1 MSDPLAT
8 VPLSAIRVFEA
19 AARLGSFT
27 RAAEELGMTQAAVSW
42 QVKALERRLD
52 QALFRRLPRQVQLTA
67 AGERLAR
74 AAGEAMT
81 ALRSAIS
88 DISDSGAG
96 VLAITALQ
104 TFAMHW
110 LAPRLGAF
118 QVDHPEIAVRLNSD
132 ARLIDL
138 MRGEA
143 DVGIRSSSHGQWP
156 GLESVYLFPSAQTV
170 LATPAAMAALGPSP
184 TPADLQH
191 VSRVGSEAE
200 WNAWFCAAG
209 VAEEPAPSGSIRLM
223 GDTQVLEVAAAI
235 ANGTMAIGSPVMF
248 AADIAAGRLVQ
259 PFEAYFG
266 DEAGYWL
273 AYPADR
279 RRTRKIAAFR
289 AWLLDH
295 VQADPAARHQ
305 LARRGAAASTSAEMG
320 GAYPRRPTAASE
332 G

>member
-27 RAAEELGMTQAAVSW
+27 RAADELGMTQAAVSW
-42 QVKALERRLD
+42 QVKALEKRLD
-52 QALFRRLPRQVQLTA
+52 QALFRRLPREVQLTA

-81 ALRSAIS
+81 ALRSAVS

-96 VLAITALQ
+96 VLSITALQ
-104 TFAMHW
+104 TFATHW

-118 QVDHPEIAVRLNSD
+118 QVDHPEIAVRLNSE
-132 ARLIDL
+132 ARLVDL

-143 DVGIRSSSHGQWP
+143 DVGVRSSSHGQWP
-156 GLESVYLFPSAQTV
+156 GLESVYLFPSGQTV

-184 TPADLQH
+184 QPADLLH
-191 VSRVGSEAE
+191 APRVGSEDD
-200 WNAWFCAAG
+200 WGDWFAAAG
-209 VAEEPAPSGSIRLM
+209 VVTGPSGGGIR

-235 ANGTMAIGSPVMF
+235 SNGSIAIGSPVMF
-248 AADIAAGRLVQ
+248 AREIAEGRLVQ
-259 PFEAYFG
+259 PFEIYFG
-266 DEAGYWL
+266 DKGGYWL

-295 VQADPAARHQ
+295 VRADPAARRQ
-305 LARRGAAASTSAEMG
+305 LERRGMSVAT
-320 GAYPRRPTAASE
+320 
-332 G
+332 